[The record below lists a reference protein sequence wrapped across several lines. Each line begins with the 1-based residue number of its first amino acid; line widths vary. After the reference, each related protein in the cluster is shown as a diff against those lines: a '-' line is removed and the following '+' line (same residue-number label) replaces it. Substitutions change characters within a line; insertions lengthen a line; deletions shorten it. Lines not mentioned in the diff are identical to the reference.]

1 MLAYLGSGIAYT
13 TAHVLIAAAMA
24 AIVLIVFMEL
34 DRGKSLLWVFAGA
47 GFFWLALLF
56 VLTAADYLTRYSF
69 APELIQF
76 GSQAAD
82 LISPNS
88 RPTLRQD
95 APAFSVT

>member
-1 MLAYLGSGIAYT
+1 MRRIILAWIALVVLLGGNIGLAYLGSGMGYT

-56 VLTAADYLTRYSF
+56 VLTAADYLTRYNF
-69 APELIQF
+69 AP
-76 GSQAAD
+76 
-82 LISPNS
+82 N
-88 RPTLRQD
+88 
-95 APAFSVT
+95 